1 MESSTKNVDIDV
13 RLLEV
18 ELNSILKGWRIDTL
32 QNPHFAYFFALLI
45 TWLCDIILIMS
56 EYIFFCSLLT
66 ESETVIS
73 INMYL

>member
-32 QNPHFAYFFALLI
+32 QNPLF
-45 TWLCDIILIMS
+45 C
-56 EYIFFCSLLT
+56 IFFCSSHHLA
-66 ESETVIS
+66 V
-73 INMYL
+73 

>member
-18 ELNSILKGWRIDTL
+18 ELNSILKVGELILCRI
-32 QNPHFAYFFALLI
+32 PYCIFFAIFI

-56 EYIFFCSLLT
+56 E
-66 ESETVIS
+66 
-73 INMYL
+73 